1 MMAQATANDWQEE
14 AAKVTSVMSL
24 TGLTLVG
31 HGPVG
36 PIENPFE
43 TWMALTA
50 EVAHTYARFKDMAW
64 HIVKDILAEPE
75 AATLLETLFQI
86 ADRRARRLEYFLTVK
101 YPLVITRTR
110 FDGFELDLIGVDRL

>member
-64 HIVKDILAEPE
+64 HIVKDILTEPE

-86 ADRRARRLEYFLTVK
+86 ADRRARRLEYLLTVQ
-101 YPLVITRTR
+101 YPLHITRRT
-110 FDGFELDLIGVDRL
+110 FDERELELLGF